1 MTRRGVAWCA
11 VLLLAV
17 PCFAGNDC
25 DFNFNALVKM
35 IEAQYGVQRARIPFL
50 GLAMFCLRVG
60 RVPGAADFKIAVFEN
75 LPQSNVASNEAFERS
90 VQRVIGSG
98 WHPLMRARSSK
109 DGSVTMIYANP
120 DDKNM
125 RVLIVALNGTDGT
138 IVRARVKKSQVWK
151 WLSKPQDAVNDQ
163 IDSPAHP
170 QIASAAN

>member
-1 MTRRGVAWCA
+1 MTRRLVALCA

-17 PCFAGNDC
+17 PCFGGNDC
-25 DFNFNALVKM
+25 DFNFNALVKT
-35 IEAQYGVQRARIPFL
+35 IETQYGVHRARIPFL

-75 LPQSNVASNEAFERS
+75 LPQSNVASNDAFERS
-90 VQRVIGSG
+90 VQRAIGNG

-120 DDKNM
+120 DEENM
-125 RVLIVALNGTDGT
+125 RVLIVALDGTEGT

-151 WLSKPQDAVNDQ
+151 WLSKPQDAVNGENDP
-163 IDSPAHP
+163 PAHA
-170 QIASAAN
+170 QVAAAAD